1 MRQIS
6 EQDAKS
12 IIKKIFISLV
22 FIEILMILAD
32 VFLNHYQWLDSR
44 PLRRSFNV
52 TREDSIQNWFS
63 TMQTM
68 LVSLSLFAIY
78 YLNKLGIHHKV
89 SKLTQYGW
97 LLFALVFMYLSMDD
111 GSRLHERMGTALED
125 AFEGAASSGSGFISN
140 FPSYEWQIIFVPI
153 LGIMGLSLLYFLYKN
168 LLNQKRLFLVLA
180 ALMLLSFAVG
190 LDFIEG
196 LDKIANPQLHFL
208 KLVEEIMEMFSFTLL
223 LMVFLYEISDY
234 FYTQEKAT

>member
-1 MRQIS
+1 MR
-6 EQDAKS
+6 
-12 IIKKIFISLV
+12 L
-22 FIEILMILAD
+22 
-32 VFLNHYQWLDSR
+32 
-44 PLRRSFNV
+44 
-52 TREDSIQNWFS
+52 
-63 TMQTM
+63 
-68 LVSLSLFAIY
+68 
-78 YLNKLGIHHKV
+78 KV
-89 SKLTQYGW
+89 RQ
-97 LLFALVFMYLSMDD
+97 V
-111 GSRLHERMGTALED
+111 R
-125 AFEGAASSGSGFISN
+125 GSGFISN